1 MAKRA
6 NLWTPHTKEM
16 ECAIEKEAKAVE
28 DTIEQMKRD
37 GEEDVGL
44 GWMRSKSVYYS
55 PEQVPFS

>member
-44 GWMRSKSVYYS
+44 GWMRSKSIS
-55 PEQVPFS
+55 LLLS